1 MCYLY
6 ALRLPPLML
15 LQSLSWLGSKSSPH
29 KGRQSFEHTFLLLCP
44 YNVSFLHCPSR
55 PLWSNSH
62 LIFSCFHHNYLIMF
76 ATLHQ
81 SWIIYWFSTG
91 PRSIHLHAF
100 NHALFPFRLKVL
112 PTLHYSLVVPPAPPD
127 HLHKKELFLNAHLES
142 HAYHEISRDCTTAG
156 IITQSEVS

>member
-1 MCYLY
+1 M
-6 ALRLPPLML
+6 R
-15 LQSLSWLGSKSSPH
+15 
-29 KGRQSFEHTFLLLCP
+29 
-44 YNVSFLHCPSR
+44 
-55 PLWSNSH
+55 
-62 LIFSCFHHNYLIMF
+62 
-76 ATLHQ
+76 
-81 SWIIYWFSTG
+81 

-156 IITQSEVS
+156 IINLQFPNVFHFASLLTLETVCLKTW

>member
-1 MCYLY
+1 
-6 ALRLPPLML
+6 
-15 LQSLSWLGSKSSPH
+15 
-29 KGRQSFEHTFLLLCP
+29 
-44 YNVSFLHCPSR
+44 
-55 PLWSNSH
+55 
-62 LIFSCFHHNYLIMF
+62 MF

-81 SWIIYWFSTG
+81 SWIIYWFSMR

-156 IITQSEVS
+156 IINLQFPNVFHFASLLTLETVCLKTWWFAGNYLPSMQVLSHQNWFLVNSLVGTYHCALVCHCVNNLLIHLLI